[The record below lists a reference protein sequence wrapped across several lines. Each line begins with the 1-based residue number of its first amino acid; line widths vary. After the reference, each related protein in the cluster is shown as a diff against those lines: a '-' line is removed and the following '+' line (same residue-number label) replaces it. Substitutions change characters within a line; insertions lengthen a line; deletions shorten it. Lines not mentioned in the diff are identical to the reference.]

1 MKGLSQLMRQAQE
14 MQANMQKA
22 QDELAATEVEGVAGG
37 GMVKVVVTCKHEVR
51 RVTIEDSL
59 LRDDK
64 EMLEDLV
71 AAAFNDANRKVEQTV
86 QQKTLVGHGRLG
98 LAGRIEAAVLTTC
111 PTSIRRC

>member
-22 QDELAATEVEGVAGG
+22 QNELAATEVEGVAGG

-51 RVTIEDSL
+51 RVTIEESL

-71 AAAFNDANRKVEQTV
+71 AAAFNDASRKVEQTV
-86 QQKTLVGHGRLG
+86 QQKLSSVTGTMG
-98 LAGRIEAAVLTTC
+98 LPAGLKL
-111 PTSIRRC
+111 PF

>member
-14 MQANMQKA
+14 MQANMQKV

-51 RVTIEDSL
+51 RVTIEPSL
-59 LRDDK
+59 LSDDK

-71 AAAFNDANRKVEQTV
+71 AAAFNDANRKVELTV
-86 QQKTLVGHGRLG
+86 QQKMSSVTGG
-98 LAGRIEAAVLTTC
+98 LALPPGLKL
-111 PTSIRRC
+111 PF